1 MVLEQFGIYIEKKES
16 SFLLHTIKINSQW
29 ITDLKVKDKTL
40 TLTEENIGHYFSN
53 WWLWWTECLCP
64 PKIYVLKYTPPN
76 RVVLGDK
83 IFRKWLVHE
92 GTPSWMGLVPF
103 YRV

>member
-53 WWLWWTECLCP
+53 WWL
-64 PKIYVLKYTPPN
+64 
-76 RVVLGDK
+76 
-83 IFRKWLVHE
+83 
-92 GTPSWMGLVPF
+92 
-103 YRV
+103 

>member
-1 MVLEQFGIYIEKKES
+1 MVLEQFDIYIEKIES

-53 WWLWWTECLCP
+53 WWL
-64 PKIYVLKYTPPN
+64 
-76 RVVLGDK
+76 
-83 IFRKWLVHE
+83 
-92 GTPSWMGLVPF
+92 
-103 YRV
+103 